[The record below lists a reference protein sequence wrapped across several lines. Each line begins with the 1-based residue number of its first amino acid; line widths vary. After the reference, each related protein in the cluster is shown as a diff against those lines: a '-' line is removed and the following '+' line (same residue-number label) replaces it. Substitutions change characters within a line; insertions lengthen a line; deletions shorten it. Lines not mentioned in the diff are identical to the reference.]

1 MHHPQRRNVTVSMAA
16 LKTNKQTKQNKNKK
30 PVTYSKISAKL
41 VNPRDKAG
49 NAKNDNMAN
58 ALSLYLSLSRWRD
71 LAHRGLDLVLVC
83 TVPLLCF
90 DICQEHS
97 SVRLA
102 RTVFQRWLAQK
113 RWRIICH
120 VRGNYF
126 ANRVV
131 NLWNSLPDNVV
142 TAPSVDS
149 FKRRLDKHWAA
160 LPSMY
165 DPECLA

>member
-1 MHHPQRRNVTVSMAA
+1 MHVNGLEVPGDQREKTPRESQDRTVRSENPNLSQNSFLLIQLKNLPYPESLRWLKLPCLEHRRKRGDVIEVYKYLHGFYKVSRPDFHIARNVMRSTRCNS
-16 LKTNKQTKQNKNKK
+16 LKLLK
-30 PVTYSKISAKL
+30 P
-41 VNPRDKAG
+41 R
-49 NAKNDNMAN
+49 
-58 ALSLYLSLSRWRD
+58 
-71 LAHRGLDLVLVC
+71 HRLN
-83 TVPLLCF
+83 
-90 DICQEHS
+90 
-97 SVRLA
+97 
-102 RTVFQRWLAQK
+102 
-113 RWRIICH
+113 